1 MNSPEKRSGKE
12 RTGTTRKHKLSGDV
26 PSQIPKDEA
35 GLILACAR
43 VELQV
48 SRREITEAF
57 GTSPEVIRTFE
68 SGLLPLNRSLWK
80 GYVLGVS
87 LHHDIRPGPAEE
99 VLRDLVH
106 EIIEHDDHRAPV

>member
-1 MNSPEKRSGKE
+1 MNPSGKQSE
-12 RTGTTRKHKLSGDV
+12 KGRTGTTRKPDLSGDV

-87 LHHDIRPGPAEE
+87 LHHDVPPGRSDE

-106 EIIEHDDHRAPV
+106 EIVEHDDHRAPV